1 MPMKTFL
8 GFLKRFQAVPPDPR
22 VVLIRREAHPM
33 KEKELIDAF
42 SVSDR
47 HPLFRAVMQMTEEA
61 LEGARANG
69 SSPQAARDHGQIAY
83 YTGAAA
89 HLEMLRDAFDQMQ
102 VLATAPRDGE

>member
-1 MPMKTFL
+1 MKFL
-8 GFLKRFQAVPPDPR
+8 HRFFRPDPR
-22 VVLIRREAHPM
+22 VVLIRREVPPM
-33 KEKELIDAF
+33 EEKALVDAF

-69 SSPQAARDHGQIAY
+69 SSPQSARDHGQLAY

-89 HLEMLRDAFDQMQ
+89 HLEMLRDAFDRMQ
-102 VLATAPRDGE
+102 VMATAPREQEEKAERV